1 MCGIAAIIKCAG
13 PPPDGAIDRMARR
26 LDHRG
31 PDAVGS
37 IRLDGCDLG
46 HTRLSIIDL
55 AGGQQPMPDDT
66 RRFWVVFNGE
76 IYNYRELRRTLESHG
91 WTFRTQSDTE
101 VLLRAYQQWGESCA
115 SHLNGQFAFVVW
127 DTVERKAMAA
137 RDRMGEKPLYWMTQ
151 SDGSVIVASEIKSL
165 LASGLV
171 RAKIDPLAID
181 AYLALGYVPPD
192 RTIYQNIHTL
202 EPGGAMAWRDGHVRR
217 WKYWEPNYSTNT
229 SIDSTDAVEE
239 IRRLVSQAVKRQM
252 VADVPVGAFLSGGL
266 DSSTIVALMTEH
278 TAQPVTTFSVGFG
291 DLVNELPYARAVAQ
305 AYQTNHHELQ
315 MDIALDELL
324 QRMADVYDEP
334 FADSSN
340 IPTYLMSGF
349 AARSV
354 KVALAGDGGDEIF
367 GGYSWYVHLLRGAP
381 DGPEA
386 SLAAR
391 RLRAY
396 VLRVMAKVGAPVAD
410 QRDAA
415 VRACSGMVR
424 QHPELWD
431 RHLAW
436 ATLVNR
442 DRSALWGGRPPGA
455 GGALRQRFLPGPHV
469 RGMDRAT
476 DFDVRCYLPG
486 DILVKVDRAAMAHSL
501 EVRAPFLD
509 VDLVEF
515 VLGLPWQLRFKG
527 GELKP
532 LLKEACGGLWPP
544 QLRGREKQ
552 GFGGPI
558 THWVRRPEVVH
569 LMRRVTAPEAP
580 LTALLPGAAAA
591 VSLDLPELTWEEAQ
605 FRWSILCLGLWL
617 ERHPEGLST
626 MAPAEYDLEATV
638 EAPY

>member
-1 MCGIAAIIKCAG
+1 MCGIAAIIRQAG
-13 PPPDGAIDRMARR
+13 PPPEGIIDRMARR

-31 PDAVGS
+31 PDATSS
-37 IRLDGCDLG
+37 IHLGGCDLG

-55 AGGQQPMPDDT
+55 AGGNQPMPDED

-101 VLLRAYQQWGESCA
+101 VLLRAYQQWGDDCA

-137 RDRMGEKPLYWMTQ
+137 RDRMGEKPLYWTTAA
-151 SDGSVIVASEIKSL
+151 DGTVVVASEIKSL
-165 LASGLV
+165 LVSGLV
-171 RAKIDPLAID
+171 TPRIDPLAID
-181 AYLALGYVPPD
+181 EYLALGYVPPD
-192 RTIYQNIHTL
+192 RTVYRNIHTL
-202 EPGGAMAWRDGHVRR
+202 EPGGAMAWHDGQLRR
-217 WKYWEPNYSTNT
+217 WKYWEPRYSTDRQ
-229 SIDSTDAVEE
+229 IDSAEAVEE
-239 IRRLVSQAVKRQM
+239 IRRLVGQAVKRQM

-278 TAQPVTTFSVGFG
+278 TNQPVTTFSVGFG
-291 DLVNELPYARAVAQ
+291 DLVNELPYARAVAE
-305 AYQTNHHELQ
+305 AYRTNHHELQ
-315 MDIALDELL
+315 MDIALDEML
-324 QRMADVYDEP
+324 QCMARVYDEP
-334 FADSSN
+334 FGDSSN

-349 AARSV
+349 AARTV

-391 RLRAY
+391 QLRAV
-396 VLRVMAKVGAPVAD
+396 VLRAMAKVGAPVAER
-410 QRDAA
+410 RDAA
-415 VRACSGMVR
+415 VRACSPGVR
-424 QHPELWD
+424 QYPELWD

-436 ATLVNR
+436 ATLIHR
-442 DRSALWGGRPPGA
+442 DRSALWGGSNPGA
-455 GGALRQRFLPGPHV
+455 ELALRESFFPAPAI

-476 DFDVRCYLPG
+476 DFDVRCYLAG

-509 VDLVEF
+509 VDLVQF

-527 GELKP
+527 GQLKP
-532 LLKEACGGLWPP
+532 LLKEACGDLWPR
-544 QLRGREKQ
+544 QLHDREKQ

-558 THWVRRPEVVH
+558 THWIRRPEVVH
-569 LMRRVTAPEAP
+569 LIRRVTAPGSP
-580 LTALLPGAAAA
+580 LLALLPGAAAA
-591 VSLDLPELTWEEAQ
+591 FSLDLPELTWPEAQ

-617 ERHPEGLST
+617 EHHADSLP
-626 MAPAEYDLEATV
+626 
-638 EAPY
+638 

>member
-1 MCGIAAIIKCAG
+1 MCGIAAIIKSAG
-13 PPPDGAIDRMARR
+13 VPPQGAIDRMARR

-31 PDAVGS
+31 PDAAGS

-76 IYNYRELRRTLESHG
+76 IYNYRELRRTLESHR

-101 VLLRAYQQWGESCA
+101 VLLRAYQQWGEECA
-115 SHLNGQFAFVVW
+115 SRLNGQFAFVVW
-127 DTVERKAMAA
+127 DTAERTAMAA
-137 RDRMGEKPLYWMTQ
+137 RDRMGEKPLYWMNT
-151 SDGSVIVASEIKSL
+151 SDGGVVVASEIKSL
-165 LASGLV
+165 LASGLA

-181 AYLALGYVPPD
+181 AYLALGYIPPD
-192 RTIYQNIHTL
+192 RTVYENIHTL
-202 EPGGAMAWRDGHVRR
+202 EPGGAMAWRDGRIRR
-217 WKYWEPNYSTNT
+217 WKYWEPNYSTNAQV
-229 SIDSTDAVEE
+229 DSVEAVKE
-239 IRRLVSQAVKRQM
+239 IRRLLAQAVGRQM

-266 DSSTIVALMTEH
+266 DSSTIVALMTQH
-278 TAQPVTTFSVGFG
+278 TSRSVTTFSVGFG
-291 DLVNELPYARAVAQ
+291 DLVNELPYARAVAE
-305 AYQTNHHELQ
+305 AYQTDHHELQ
-315 MDIALDELL
+315 MDVALDELL

-381 DGPEA
+381 DGPMA
-386 SLAAR
+386 SLASR

-396 VLRVMAKVGAPVAD
+396 VLRAMAKVGAPVGD
-410 QRDAA
+410 RRDAA
-415 VRACSGMVR
+415 VRACSGLVR
-424 QHPELWD
+424 QFPELWD

-442 DRSALWGGRPPGA
+442 DRSALWGGRAPGA
-455 GGALRQRFLPGPHV
+455 AASLRRQFFPGPHV

-486 DILVKVDRAAMAHSL
+486 DILVKVDRAAMAHGL

-509 VDLVEF
+509 AELVEF
-515 VLGLPWQLRFKG
+515 VLGLPWRLRFKG
-527 GELKP
+527 DELKP
-532 LLKEACGGLWPP
+532 LLKEACGGLWPRE
-544 QLRGREKQ
+544 LRGRAKQ

-558 THWVRRPEVVH
+558 SHWVRRPEVVH
-569 LMRRVTAPEAP
+569 LMRRVTAPHSP
-580 LTALLPGAAAA
+580 LTSMLPGAAAA

-605 FRWSILCLGLWL
+605 FRWSVLCLGLWL
-617 ERHPEGLST
+617 ERHADALPTLTS
-626 MAPAEYDLEATV
+626 ADRAVEATA
-638 EAPY
+638 EARC